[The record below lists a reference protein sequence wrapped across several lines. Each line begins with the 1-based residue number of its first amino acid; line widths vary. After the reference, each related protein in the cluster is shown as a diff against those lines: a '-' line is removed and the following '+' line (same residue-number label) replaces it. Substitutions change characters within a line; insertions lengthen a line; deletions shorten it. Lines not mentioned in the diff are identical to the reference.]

1 MPPPYWLVSLGQ
13 AKSKLII
20 VQQNLGTCTHCKSG
34 PVHIQRRIPPSRTVR
49 PREERKHVHTT
60 SQKSLGS
67 WEQRSCS
74 LPLLG
79 GGAVGGGGRRE
90 LAGPGVGWTFEL
102 NLGEGQNLKW
112 RQEQER
118 QEQESRQ
125 NKELREKNTEKSVRE
140 QKKTGLMQRVRGDS
154 V

>member
-1 MPPPYWLVSLGQ
+1 M
-13 AKSKLII
+13 SKLII
-20 VQQNLGTCTHCKSG
+20 IQQNLGTCTHCKSG
-34 PVHIQRRIPPSRTVR
+34 PVHIQRRICPQGLYVPEK
-49 PREERKHVHTT
+49 RENMYIQLLRRALKVG
-60 SQKSLGS
+60 SKGAILSL
-67 WEQRSCS
+67 C
-74 LPLLG
+74 LG

-90 LAGPGVGWTFEL
+90 WAGPGVGWTFEL
-102 NLGEGQNLKW
+102 DLGEGQNLKC

-125 NKELREKNTEKSVRE
+125 NKELREKDTEESIRE

>member
-1 MPPPYWLVSLGQ
+1 M
-13 AKSKLII
+13 
-20 VQQNLGTCTHCKSG
+20 
-34 PVHIQRRIPPSRTVR
+34 
-49 PREERKHVHTT
+49 
-60 SQKSLGS
+60 
-67 WEQRSCS
+67 
-74 LPLLG
+74 
-79 GGAVGGGGRRE
+79 
-90 LAGPGVGWTFEL
+90 AGPGVGWTFEL

-154 V
+154 SLGWGGLRPQKRREGKARH

>member
-1 MPPPYWLVSLGQ
+1 MYSLQ
-13 AKSKLII
+13 VWACAHTEKNPALEDCTSQRREK
-20 VQQNLGTCTHCKSG
+20 TCTYNFSEEPWKLGAKELFS
-34 PVHIQRRIPPSRTVR
+34 PSA
-49 PREERKHVHTT
+49 
-60 SQKSLGS
+60 
-67 WEQRSCS
+67 W
-74 LPLLG
+74 G

-90 LAGPGVGWTFEL
+90 LAGPGVEWTFEL